1 MSSWRELVEDYRK
14 GYDDKSGITE
24 YVESLLPTYY
34 GTVYDEY
41 HRLIGSPMSITIQDD
56 HVGMAIWEIMNL
68 ELYDEYYELFMDA
81 FSEIEFEEH
90 EEEE

>member
-1 MSSWRELVEDYRK
+1 MMSDWKDLVADYRK
-14 GYDDKSGITE
+14 QYDDKSGIPE

-41 HRLIGSPMSITIQDD
+41 HRLIGSPMGITIQDN
-56 HVGMAIWEIMNL
+56 HVGMAMWEVMNL
-68 ELYDEYYELFMDA
+68 EIYDEYYELFMDA
-81 FSEIEFEEH
+81 WNNA

>member
-1 MSSWRELVEDYRK
+1 MVADYKK
-14 GYDDKSGITE
+14 GYDDDSGIPE

-41 HRLIGSPMSITIQDD
+41 HRLIGSPMGITIQDN

-68 ELYDEYYELFMDA
+68 EIYDEYYELFMDA
-81 FSEIEFEEH
+81 WNSAD
-90 EEEE
+90 EEE